1 MRTRQL
7 LGVLALVLT
16 GTLALGGC
24 GEGGTVGTAPGG
36 GGDPMSRAQQV
47 ADAWRGS
54 DAARQWHEG
63 FFPLEELAW
72 PPQDAW
78 HSGEDKMAYE
88 EGRFTLEEELPDE
101 SSRGQIRWESGGGK
115 PLEVEVQSAQAVF
128 ELFGHTEQSG
138 KEPRL
143 TITGAKLDQQQVRT
157 SRGPAY
163 IPVWYFTIKGYD
175 QPLIRA
181 AVAPDA
187 IAKTPIAPAPH
198 RSDDLMPLQSLKSVA
213 RDGRSLT
220 VFAGHGACDDG
231 PEVRALET
239 GDSVVLT
246 ASVRGRDDGP
256 CTSQLLTAEVTVKL
270 KQPLGERVLLDAF
283 AGAPMDPNTHRS
295 AQ

>member
-7 LGVLALVLT
+7 LGTLALLLT
-16 GTLALGGC
+16 GALALGGC
-24 GEGGTVGTAPGG
+24 GEENSVGTAPSG
-36 GGDPMSRAQQV
+36 GGDPTSRAQQV

-72 PPQDAW
+72 LPPDAW
-78 HSGEDKMAYE
+78 HSGEDKTAYG
-88 EGRFTLEEELPDE
+88 EGRFTLAEELPDQ
-101 SSRGQIRWESGGGK
+101 SSRGQISWERGGE
-115 PLEVEVQSAQAVF
+115 PLAVEVQSAQATF
-128 ELFGHTEQSG
+128 ELFGRTEQSG

-157 SRGPAY
+157 SRGPAH

-181 AVAPDA
+181 AVSPDA
-187 IAKTPIAPAPH
+187 IAEAPIGPVPH
-198 RSDDLMPLQSLKSVA
+198 QSDDLMPLQGLKSVA

-231 PEVRALET
+231 PAVRALET
-239 GDSVVLT
+239 GGNVVLT
-246 ASVRGRDDGP
+246 ASVRGTDDGP
-256 CTSQLLTAEVTVKL
+256 CTAQLLTAEVTVKL

-283 AGAPMDPNTHRS
+283 SGAPMDLRAHRS
-295 AQ
+295 AR

>member
-7 LGVLALVLT
+7 LGALALVLT
-16 GTLALGGC
+16 GALALGGC
-24 GEGGTVGTAPGG
+24 GEDNSVGTAPSG
-36 GGDPMSRAQQV
+36 GGDPTSRAQQV

-72 PPQDAW
+72 LPQDAW

-88 EGRFTLEEELPDE
+88 EGRFTLQSELPDE
-101 SSRGQIRWESGGGK
+101 TSSGQISWESGDGK

-128 ELFGHTEQSG
+128 ERFGHTEQSG

-181 AVAPDA
+181 AVAPDV
-187 IAKTPIAPAPH
+187 IAKAPIAPAPH
-198 RSDDLMPLQSLKSVA
+198 QSDDLMPLQGLASMA

-220 VFAGHGACDDG
+220 VVAGHGACDDG
-231 PEVRALET
+231 PAVRALET
-239 GDSVVLT
+239 GDNVVLT

-256 CTSQLLTAEVTVKL
+256 CTSQLLTTEVTVKL
-270 KQPLGERVLLDAF
+270 KQPLGERVLLDALS
-283 AGAPMDPNTHRS
+283 GAPINLKTHRS